1 MFGDGREERLEAGLW
16 ALRMESNPEVKKRR
30 DDYNRRVGL
39 AREAAL
45 AMPKD
50 AVIDALCNRTPAYI
64 RDLLET
70 EDDRFG
76 IGSLADRYARTFW
89 KDQ

>member
-1 MFGDGREERLEAGLW
+1 MFGDGREERLEAYIL
-16 ALRMESNPEVKKRR
+16 AERLRSDPNVKRRR

-45 AMPKD
+45 AMPKGD
-50 AVIDALCNRTPAYI
+50 VIDALCKRTPAYI

-76 IGSLADRYARTFW
+76 MGALAERYARTFW